1 VLVAVVQIALEVD
14 LQPFLERQMM
24 ELQIQVF
31 RDVVVLKVQE
41 VLEALQVLM
50 EQARRVH
57 AAKADL

>member
-1 VLVAVVQIALEVD
+1 
-14 LQPFLERQMM
+14 
-24 ELQIQVF
+24 VF